1 MTTLNAKNGAAEP
14 PADRTALAIAL
25 AMLGVTCITFADIAT
40 KWISTDISLW
50 QLLTMRS
57 IVGLVLI
64 LPVLLLSRRLSSLQ
78 IKNFRA
84 LAIRTLIMCITYVLF
99 FTSLGQLPLAI
110 VAGAFFAGPMFMVVL
125 SVIMLKE
132 PVGIWRILSVVS
144 GFIGVI
150 LILRPDSADFALIML
165 MPVASGFFYAL
176 AQVYTRKYCKQEDPL
191 AISYWLTFTF
201 MLMGLSGMLSVHW
214 LADGNT
220 THFLNHPAVITGLI
234 PTLIIAAIGISSL
247 IMHFSMAAAYQN
259 APASLIAPLEYMY
272 LPMAVMGG
280 MIWLDETPSFSAIVG
295 ISIIIVAGLIIAW
308 REKVMRRKLRQQT
321 GN

>member
-1 MTTLNAKNGAAEP
+1 MTILNAKKGATDL

-25 AMLGVTCITFADIAT
+25 AMLGVICITFADIAT

-64 LPVLLLSRRLSSLQ
+64 LPVLLISRRLSSLR
-78 IKNFRA
+78 IKNFPT
-84 LAIRTLIMCITYVLF
+84 LATRTLIMCVTYVLF

-132 PVGIWRILSVVS
+132 SVGIWRILSVIS
-144 GFIGVI
+144 GFIGVL
-150 LILRPDSADFALIML
+150 LILRPDSADFAPIML
-165 MPVASGFFYAL
+165 LPVASGFCYAL

-201 MLMGLSGMLSVHW
+201 MFMGLSGMAIVYW
-214 LADGNT
+214 LADGSV
-220 THFLNHPAVITGLI
+220 THFLNHPAIITALM

-272 LPMAVMGG
+272 LPMAVIGG
-280 MIWLDETPSFSAIVG
+280 MIWLDETPTLSALIG
-295 ISIIIVAGLIIAW
+295 IAIIISSGLIIAW
-308 REKVMRRKLRQQT
+308 RERVMRNNT
-321 GN
+321 